1 MMSKSSPGAVNPVQ
15 LATIRW
21 VIASRSAAMSSAA
34 IAWRASA
41 IAASLYSAMRAPVVG
56 NARRI

>member
-1 MMSKSSPGAVNPVQ
+1 MMSKSSPGAVKPVQ

-34 IAWRASA
+34 MAWSANARAASRYSA
-41 IAASLYSAMRAPVVG
+41 IRAPVVG
-56 NARRI
+56 NARRR